1 MDCFGVVFEKKS
13 SNKSAWVDAARTG
26 RGFAFSFGLTGV
38 GESISIIVLS
48 AVV

>member
-1 MDCFGVVFEKKS
+1 MDCLGVVLEKKS

-26 RGFAFSFGLTGV
+26 RGFAFRLGLTGM
-38 GESISIIVLS
+38 GDMIVLS